1 MLDCRHESE
10 EQISLSNSVLMTLE
24 QTGQAMQGND
34 VVLSGI
40 KQDDLDS
47 TLIINTNEF
56 EMIRLGEA
64 FPTRR

>member
-1 MLDCRHESE
+1 MLDCRHESD

>member
-1 MLDCRHESE
+1 
-10 EQISLSNSVLMTLE
+10 
-24 QTGQAMQGND
+24 MQGND